1 LDTYAEW
8 ITAIAS
14 AAIVY
19 YAYVTI
25 KEGKKNRR
33 KDTIE
38 KMLENLYSPLY
49 EILRRAKFENDERSQ
64 ARSKIAGFDWVVY
77 RSELDQ
83 MQGIIERFGHYF
95 DNQAEAEE
103 LSMLIMRPKYTR
115 VGVSGIFGFDEQM
128 ASHFDYIK
136 NSRDKLRKELL
147 ELTKT

>member
-1 LDTYAEW
+1 MESYAEW
-8 ITAIAS
+8 VTAIAS
-14 AAIVY
+14 AVIGY

-49 EILRRAKFENDERSQ
+49 EILRRARFENDERSQ
-64 ARSKIAGFDWVVY
+64 ARSKIAGFDWVVH

-83 MQGIIERFGHYF
+83 MREMMERFGHYF
-95 DNQAEAEE
+95 DNRAKAQE

-115 VGVSGIFGFDEQM
+115 VGTSPIYGFDEQM
-128 ASHFDYIK
+128 ANHFEYIK
-136 NSRDKLRKELL
+136 NTRDKLHEELV